1 MSTKSDKDTLIEMG
15 FPPDKVARAFQ
26 ATKGAGLQP
35 AMDWILSHPGDLDEP
50 AGGQSL
56 GGQPSGE
63 ASGSEATA
71 SSSGNRDPNLD
82 GEIQDGEQTAQ
93 SLICN
98 DCQKMF
104 RDGAAA
110 ERHAS
115 RSGHVN
121 FSEST
126 TPIKPLTEEEKVA
139 KREELKRIL
148 AEKKESRLLQE
159 KEEEKLREK
168 KEKEEERLAKAK
180 IKAQIEADKKE
191 RAKKREAAKQAVLE
205 EQQKET
211 AASSVAPKEY
221 TETRLQIRQPSGAPI
236 THTFQATD
244 TLEVVYEFVGQQV
257 PGSFKLMTTFPRKI
271 LDGAERSKTLKE
283 LSLVPSAVLVVST

>member
-1 MSTKSDKDTLIEMG
+1 MSSKSDHDTLVEMG

-35 AMDWILSHPGDLDEP
+35 AMDWLLSHPGDLDEP

-63 ASGSEATA
+63 ASGSVAIA
-71 SSSGNRDPNLD
+71 SSSGYRDPSLD

-93 SLICN
+93 SLKCD
-98 DCQKMF
+98 DCQKLF
-104 RDGAAA
+104 RDGVAA

-148 AEKKESRLLQE
+148 AEKKELRLLQE
-159 KEEEKLREK
+159 KEEEKRREK
-168 KEKEEERLAKAK
+168 VRRKTAKAK

-191 RAKKREAAKQAVLE
+191 RTAKREAAKQAALD
-205 EQQKET
+205 EQKKE
-211 AASSVAPKEY
+211 ASESSLAPKEY
-221 TETRLQIRQPSGAPI
+221 TEARLQIRQPSGSPI
-236 THTFQATD
+236 IHTFQATD
-244 TLEVVYEFVGQQV
+244 TLEVVYELVGQHV

-271 LDGAERSKTLKE
+271 LDGDERNKTLKE

>member
-191 RAKKREAAKQAVLE
+191 RAKKREAAKQAALE

-244 TLEVVYEFVGQQV
+244 TLEVVYEFVGQKV